1 MKAITILTALL
12 LPIPTASWVADI
24 PSHSPHKCNPG
35 RHHKH
40 HAHTHN
46 HKGESKKTARYASKR
61 STIPQAPEDG
71 EHDGLLSSRRDWLAN
86 AMTTTVRTS
95 AGVGLFAIGTTT
107 CAATA
112 AAVATPAKAQSKPV
126 STIHTCDASVSVW
139 QQPITGRK
147 VYLLGTAHI
156 SITSAELAGD
166 VIDDVRPDAVFVE
179 LDAKRVRQAVGSAP
193 PSTTSSTIPEQTT
206 VTPAT
211 ALRTGPPAERGT
223 GGFNL
228 PTKSANDVFSGP
240 ESPLPVSAT
249 TSKSSSSSSGMSN
262 PAVAF
267 GSAAVGSAIKGMYG
281 KLGNAGFK
289 PGEEFV
295 IAVREGQKV
304 GAKVILGDRDVEV
317 TLRQLS
323 EALRQ
328 TDLRA
333 LLSPDSELE
342 ASMKALLPNDLP
354 TDSSDDN
361 FKNEMAAYVETMKA
375 KENVNVIMGQLK
387 RVAPEIYQALVA
399 ERDAYMANGLDK
411 LNAFPVIVA
420 VMGIAH
426 VDGVETYL
434 KARGWTP
441 VKLKCNALQ

>member
-1 MKAITILTALL
+1 
-12 LPIPTASWVADI
+12 
-24 PSHSPHKCNPG
+24 
-35 RHHKH
+35 
-40 HAHTHN
+40 
-46 HKGESKKTARYASKR
+46 
-61 STIPQAPEDG
+61 
-71 EHDGLLSSRRDWLAN
+71 
-86 AMTTTVRTS
+86 
-95 AGVGLFAIGTTT
+95 
-107 CAATA
+107 
-112 AAVATPAKAQSKPV
+112 
-126 STIHTCDASVSVW
+126 
-139 QQPITGRK
+139 
-147 VYLLGTAHI
+147 
-156 SITSAELAGD
+156 
-166 VIDDVRPDAVFVE
+166 
-179 LDAKRVRQAVGSAP
+179 
-193 PSTTSSTIPEQTT
+193 
-206 VTPAT
+206 
-211 ALRTGPPAERGT
+211 
-223 GGFNL
+223 
-228 PTKSANDVFSGP
+228 
-240 ESPLPVSAT
+240 
-249 TSKSSSSSSGMSN
+249 
-262 PAVAF
+262 
-267 GSAAVGSAIKGMYG
+267 MYG

-317 TLRQLS
+317 TLRRLS

-342 ASMKALLPNDLP
+342 ASMKALLPKDLP

-361 FKNEMAAYVETMKA
+361 FKNEMSAYVETMKA

-387 RVAPEIYQALVA
+387 RVAPEIFQALVA

-441 VKLKCNALQ
+441 VKLNCKALL